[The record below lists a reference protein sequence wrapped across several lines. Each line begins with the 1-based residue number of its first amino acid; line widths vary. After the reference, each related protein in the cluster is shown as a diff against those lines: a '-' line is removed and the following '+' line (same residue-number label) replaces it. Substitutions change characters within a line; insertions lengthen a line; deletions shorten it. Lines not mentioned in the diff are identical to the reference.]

1 MDDPALPPPAY
12 TTNSRVRN
20 GIEKYFCG
28 PYMRVQLS
36 LLFVGW
42 CVANAG
48 FDTSENVY
56 IENWL
61 KLGLR
66 RQMGRKIA
74 NIVEMFSL

>member
-1 MDDPALPPPAY
+1 M
-12 TTNSRVRN
+12 
-20 GIEKYFCG
+20 F
-28 PYMRVQLS
+28 
-36 LLFVGW
+36 
-42 CVANAG
+42 ANAG

-66 RQMGRKIA
+66 RQMGWKIA